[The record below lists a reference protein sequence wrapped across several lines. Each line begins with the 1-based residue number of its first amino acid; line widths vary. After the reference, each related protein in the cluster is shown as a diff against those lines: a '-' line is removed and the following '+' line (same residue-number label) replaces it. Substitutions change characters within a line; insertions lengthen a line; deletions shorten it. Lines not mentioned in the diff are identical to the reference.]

1 MIQMPNTISN
11 DKYICCECGNEL
23 STSKFFKSSSSIFAG
38 IGHLP
43 ICKDCLERD
52 YKKYKIAYHGDI
64 NRAMQRI
71 CMMFDIYYDAT
82 LFNSCDGNDE
92 KAVGNYMR
100 KTNLGQYKNR
110 TFDTSIDEGFI
121 FIDGN
126 TLDPDEK
133 TTIEN
138 PPNPKYVDKWG
149 GGLSNIDYD
158 ELEKHYKYLKSA
170 NPNCDSNQEI
180 FIVELCYTKMQQMK
194 AVREGRVD
202 DYKKLA
208 DSYRQ
213 SFSQAG
219 LKTVRDTSA
228 AESFTIGIN
237 AETIEKYTP
246 AEYYKNKQLYKDHD
260 NIQDYIERFLL
271 RPLRNLKYGSTDRD
285 HEFYV
290 KDEGDDNDFIDDE

>member
-1 MIQMPNTISN
+1 MAKNNTNIPES
-11 DKYICCECGNEL
+11 YYTCCQCGKSLPE
-23 STSKFFKSSSSIFAG
+23 TRFFKTPSSVFAA

-43 ICKDCLERD
+43 ICKDCLERE
-52 YKKYKIAYHGDI
+52 YKKYNISYKDS
-64 NRAMQRI
+64 NKAMQRV

-82 LFNSCDGNDE
+82 LFESCKSSED
-92 KAVGNYMR
+92 KVVGNYVR
-100 KTNLGQYKNR
+100 RTNLGQYKNR
-110 TFDTSIDEGFI
+110 TFDTSVDEGFI
-121 FIDGN
+121 FVDGSQSGSIRKE
-126 TLDPDEK
+126 D
-133 TTIEN
+133 IEL
-138 PPNPKYVDKWG
+138 PPNPKYVERWG
-149 GGLSNIDYD
+149 DGLSNIDYD
-158 ELEKHYKYLKSA
+158 ELEKHYKLLKSA
-170 NPNCDSNQEI
+170 NPNCDNNQEI

-246 AEYYKNKQLYKDHD
+246 AEYYKDRTLYKDHD
-260 NIQDYIERFLL
+260 NIGEYIERFLL
-271 RPLRNLKYGSTDRD
+271 RPLRNLQHGTVDRD
-285 HEFYV
+285 YEY
-290 KDEGDDNDFIDDE
+290 

>member
-1 MIQMPNTISN
+1 MPNTNLSEG
-11 DKYICCECGNEL
+11 YICCECGSTL
-23 STSKFFKSSSSIFAG
+23 SKMKFFKSSSSIFAG

-43 ICKDCLERD
+43 ICKDCLSREF
-52 YKKYKIAYHGDI
+52 KKYKIEYHGDI
-64 NRAMQRI
+64 HRAMQRI
-71 CMMFDIYYDAT
+71 CMMFDIYYDAA
-82 LFNSCDGNDE
+82 LVDSCGKNDE
-92 KAVGNYMR
+92 KIVGNYIK

-110 TFDTSIDEGFI
+110 TFDTSVDEGFV
-121 FIDGN
+121 FVDGN
-126 TLDPDEK
+126 SMDEDDQK
-133 TTIEN
+133 PTIEN
-138 PPNPKYVDKWG
+138 PPNPKFVEKWG

-228 AESFTIGIN
+228 SEAFTIGIN

-246 AEYYKNKQLYKDHD
+246 AEYYKNRQLYKDYD

-271 RPLRNLKYGSTDRD
+271 RPLRNLKYGSTERD

-290 KDEGDDNDFIDDE
+290 KDEGDDDGFADEE